1 MVLKFDGKNSQKDI
15 ANLTK
20 DEFKKAE
27 ILPTIE
33 KDGKVVDVIKDEK
46 KQVEYFE
53 KLVADV
59 SKSLSSNYFFE
70 KI

>member
-1 MVLKFDGKNSQKDI
+1 MIKKTLEMVLKFDGKNSQKDI

-53 KLVADV
+53 NL
-59 SKSLSSNYFFE
+59 
-70 KI
+70 